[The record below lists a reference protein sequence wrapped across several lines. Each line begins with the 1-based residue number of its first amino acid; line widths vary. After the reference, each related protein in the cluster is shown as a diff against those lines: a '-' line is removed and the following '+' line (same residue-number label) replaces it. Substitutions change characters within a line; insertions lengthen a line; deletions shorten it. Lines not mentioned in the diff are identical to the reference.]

1 MNKLMFKA
9 LSLIIS
15 VLASLLAGVI
25 FRRLWKLAPGSDDA
39 PEATDERRG
48 WGEILVAAAL
58 QGAIFALIQA
68 IFDRAA
74 AAGVRE
80 VTGDWPVEEDEPS
93 GAE

>member
-58 QGAIFALIQA
+58 QGAIFALIKA